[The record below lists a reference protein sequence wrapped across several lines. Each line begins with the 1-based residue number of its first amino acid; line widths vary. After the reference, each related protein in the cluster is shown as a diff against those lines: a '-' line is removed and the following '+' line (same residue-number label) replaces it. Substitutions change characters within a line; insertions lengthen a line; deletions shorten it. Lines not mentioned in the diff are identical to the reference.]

1 MALSHAVLTAACR
14 AGKLEERLARV
25 YFQQLMDAVSYCH
38 ARGVCHRDLKPENLL
53 LDAAGRLKISDFGL
67 SSIPAHYGQSMES
80 LQTTCGTPNYVA
92 PEVLRGGGYDG
103 RSADVWSC
111 GCILFVLAAGALPFD
126 EPQLGALFL
135 VIANAKYTVPA
146 HFSPQLRDLITRILV
161 ADPKVRLGADQ
172 IREHEWF
179 TPGYVP
185 VLTPDDDFDVDA
197 ATSAPEDFVE
207 VDVVRADAAGGG
219 ELPRPAAM
227 TAFDL
232 IGSASG
238 LDLSAMF
245 EKGVAVTSRPTRF
258 ASMSDP
264 AEILTVLTAA
274 ATALGFSVPA
284 SRNFKLRMEGHSR
297 RGPLVALAQVFE
309 MCPGLYLVELRKVR
323 GDAIEFRDWYRR
335 LEQRCSSIILA
346 PGGGAAGGEAAV
358 AKSASADALDAKAT
372 ENRPLLPE
380 RT

>member
-1 MALSHAVLTAACR
+1 
-14 AGKLEERLARV
+14 
-25 YFQQLMDAVSYCH
+25 MDAVSYCH

-67 SSIPAHYGQSMES
+67 SSIPEHHGQVRLLRGCRLRRGSALTHIMLALYPPLQTMDS

-92 PEVLRGGGYDG
+92 PEVLRGAGYDG

-111 GCILFVLAAGALPFD
+111 GCILYVLAAGTMPFD

-135 VIANAKYTVPA
+135 VIANAKFNIPA
-146 HFSPQLRDLITRILV
+146 HFSAELRDLITRILT
-161 ADPKVRLGADQ
+161 ADPKKRITTDE
-172 IREHEWF
+172 IREHPWF

-185 VLTPDDDFDVDA
+185 VVSSADEFDIKAVSQA
-197 ATSAPEDFVE
+197 EDFVE
-207 VDVVRADAAGGG
+207 VDVVRAETATGS
-219 ELPRPAAM
+219 ELTRPAAM

-258 ASMSDP
+258 ASMSDA
-264 AEILTVLTAA
+264 AEILRVLSAA
-274 ATALGFSVPA
+274 AKALGYIVPGA
-284 SRNFKLRMEGHSR
+284 SRNFKLRLEGHSR
-297 RGPLVALAQVFE
+297 RGPIVALAQVFE
-309 MCPGLYLVELRKVR
+309 MCPGLHMIEVRKVR
-323 GDAIEFRDWYRR
+323 GDAMEFSDWYKRF
-335 LEQRCSSIILA
+335 EERCSSIILA
-346 PGGGAAGGEAAV
+346 RGGSAHGAEAAAAG
-358 AKSASADALDAKAT
+358 ASDAKTSEQA
-372 ENRPLLPE
+372 PLLPE

>member
-1 MALSHAVLTAACR
+1 M
-14 AGKLEERLARV
+14 

-67 SSIPAHYGQSMES
+67 SSIPEHHGQSMES

-92 PEVLRGGGYDG
+92 PEVLRGAGYDG

-111 GCILFVLAAGALPFD
+111 GCILYVLAAGTMPFD

-135 VIANAKYTVPA
+135 VIANAKFNVPA
-146 HFSPQLRDLITRILV
+146 HFSPELRDLITRILT
-161 ADPKVRLGADQ
+161 ADPKMRISTDQ
-172 IREHEWF
+172 IREHAWF

-185 VLTPDDDFDVDA
+185 VATAADDDFDIRA
-197 ATSAPEDFVE
+197 AMSKPEDFVE
-207 VDVVRADAAGGG
+207 VDIVRADSATGC
-219 ELPRPAAM
+219 ELTRPAAM

-258 ASMSDP
+258 ASMCDA
-264 AEILTVLTAA
+264 AEILRVLSAA
-274 ATALGFSVPA
+274 ATALGYSVPGA

-297 RGPLVALAQVFE
+297 RGPVVALAQVFE
-309 MCPGLYLVELRKVR
+309 MCPGLHMVELRKVR
-323 GDAIEFRDWYRR
+323 GDAMEFSDWYRR
-335 LEQRCSSIILA
+335 FEERCSSIILA
-346 PGGGAAGGEAAV
+346 PGGSGHGGGDAANAN
-358 AKSASADALDAKAT
+358 ASAAALDAKAS
-372 ENRPLLPE
+372 EHLPLLSE